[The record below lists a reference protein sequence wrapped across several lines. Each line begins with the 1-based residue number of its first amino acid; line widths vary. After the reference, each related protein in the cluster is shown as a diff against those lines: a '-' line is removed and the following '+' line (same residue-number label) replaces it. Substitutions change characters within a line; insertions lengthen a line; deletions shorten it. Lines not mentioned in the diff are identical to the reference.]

1 MNVMRH
7 FRNVSLTSNRSW
19 PIYEILGG
27 KSQDTCESLSATPA
41 ALCSPV
47 HRAQWAQVRHLEK
60 RAANKGNILKLSGL
74 HLLLL
79 PSCDRSKELVEAEG
93 AGEKAESMGTEGD
106 VLQHHGVAPQADLH
120 RAGVP

>member
-7 FRNVSLTSNRSW
+7 FRNVSFTSNRSW

-27 KSQDTCESLSATPA
+27 KSQDTCESLSAT

-47 HRAQWAQVRHLEK
+47 HRPRGSRVRHLEK

-79 PSCDRSKELVEAEG
+79 PSRDSSKGLVEAER
-93 AGEKAESMGTEGD
+93 AGEKAESLGTEGD

-120 RAGVP
+120 GAGVR